1 MPVAFS
7 APHPWNTTTIILRNP
22 EWNDTVNVK
31 DEVAVKRSING
42 TMYTY
47 VKRQKTRRRL
57 TMQFTLD
64 SWKLLEA
71 EEFFRAYYAARM
83 KIVDHL
89 GNFWVGYAV
98 NNPFE
103 WTLDGKAVKSNLG
116 PSLSGLNGGNELGSF
131 NIELEVVP
139 LGQEQDL

>member
-1 MPVAFS
+1 MPVTFS
-7 APHPWNTTTIILRNP
+7 APHPYNQTTIILRNP
-22 EWNDTVNVK
+22 EWNDSVNVK

-71 EEFFRAYYAARM
+71 EEFFRTYYAARM
-83 KIVDHL
+83 KIIDHL

-103 WTLDGKAVKSNLG
+103 WTLDSKAKKTSVQFTG
-116 PSLSGLNGGNELGSF
+116 IRGGQELGSF
-131 NIELEVVP
+131 AIELEVVP